1 MNIFSFI
8 FTFRGVFLF
17 LIFLLQNDG
26 VVITHNMPSS
36 IKPGETVNVE
46 LKIKKSGVTGFA
58 KFNLD
63 LPEGFTIKEKENAGS
78 SFSQQG
84 TIAKWVWTVLPAGE
98 EMVLKF
104 SMTAGT
110 EVQGAKSIGGKFSY
124 ILNNEKAVKEMETH
138 SIQVGEGSPAI
149 AENQKEKEQNK
160 ISASSDSNQNS
171 VRDSLTNAQT
181 YSEPLSQ
188 PEITRKVEKISD
200 LEYRIY
206 LTIKK
211 GKNISGFAKFSDNL
225 PENMNARAL
234 QTDGA
239 SFSIADYRVKFVWV
253 NVPEKDVLSISYVLT
268 GKPSDT
274 DYLLGEWVYLE
285 NDQSK
290 KVTLTKWTWK
300 DAPQQTELADKNTD
314 NQKNESQNNLNPNN
328 EPTRTDKQEDNK
340 TKEVVQNNENKTNQ
354 EVVNIGETKTTNE
367 QSTTSNAKSGNALVV
382 FKVQVG
388 AFRTPVQSPAV
399 FAKNRSLGQTPITE
413 MADGYTKYIIGKYG
427 EYKSARDK
435 RESVR
440 TTVPG
445 AFVVAYNGP
454 TRITVQEALMIS
466 NQQWIR

>member
-8 FTFRGVFLF
+8 FTFRSVLLF
-17 LIFLLQNDG
+17 LIFLFQNDG
-26 VVITHNMPSS
+26 IVISHNIPSS
-36 IKPGETVNVE
+36 IKPGESVKVE
-46 LKIKKSGVTGFA
+46 FRIKKSGVTGFA

-63 LPEGFTIKEKENAGS
+63 LPEGFIIKEIDNAGS
-78 SFSQQG
+78 SFTQQG
-84 TIAKWVWTVLPAGE
+84 TIAKWVWTVLPSGE

-104 SMTAGT
+104 NMTVGSD
-110 EVQGAKSIGGKFSY
+110 VQGTKNIGGKFSY
-124 ILNNEKAVKEMETH
+124 ILNNEKAVKEMEMHT
-138 SIQVGEGSPAI
+138 IQVGEVSTALT
-149 AENQKEKEQNK
+149 ENQKEKEQDK
-160 ISASSDSNQNS
+160 ISSPMENNQS
-171 VRDSLTNAQT
+171 ATKDTLSNAQN

-206 LTIKK
+206 LTINK

-225 PENMNARAL
+225 PENMNARAM

-253 NVPEKDVLSISYVLT
+253 NVPEKEVLNISYVLT
-268 GKPSDT
+268 GKPSDA
-274 DYLLGEWVYLE
+274 DFLLGEWVYLE

-300 DAPQQTELADKNTD
+300 DAPQQTNLADKNTN
-314 NQKNESQNNLNPNN
+314 NQNSELSRA
-328 EPTRTDKQEDNK
+328 EKQEDNK
-340 TKEVVQNNENKTNQ
+340 ITEVNQKNENNTNQ
-354 EVVNIGETKTTNE
+354 EVVNTAEMKPKNE
-367 QSTTSNAKSGNALVV
+367 QNTSSNAKSGNALVV